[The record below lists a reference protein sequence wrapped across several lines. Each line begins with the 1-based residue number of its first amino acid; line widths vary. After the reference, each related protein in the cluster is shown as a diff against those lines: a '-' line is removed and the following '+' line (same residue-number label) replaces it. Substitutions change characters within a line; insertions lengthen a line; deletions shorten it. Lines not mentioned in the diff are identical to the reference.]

1 MDTAERIQALI
12 KSKGLNPKTFSEVC
26 GYDRPQVIYD
36 LIKGKTMNVSAAM
49 CDRVLTAFPDVNRVW
64 LLTGEGEMYSG
75 ASVRHENIVKESDRR
90 QDIKEV
96 PLVPISAIAGPI
108 TAYYE
113 DGVDLSRCQKILSP
127 APEAELALPVTG
139 DSMEPTFADGS
150 IVFIKRI
157 NEEAFIPW
165 GHPMVLDT
173 ENGVFIKTVMPDE
186 ENPIYIWAHSI
197 NPKYPKMHIPKYCI
211 SGYYRVLLVTKSFTT
226 M

>member
-1 MDTAERIQALI
+1 MDAADRIKAII
-12 KSKGLNPKTFSEVC
+12 KEKGLNPKTFSELC
-26 GYDRPQVIYD
+26 GYERPQVIYD
-36 LIKGKTMNVSAAM
+36 LLKGKTMNISAAM
-49 CDRVLTAFPDVNRVW
+49 CDKITRAFPDIDRVW
-64 LLTGEGEMYSG
+64 LLTGAGKMTLTSAE
-75 ASVRHENIVKESDRR
+75 ENILRC
-90 QDIKEV
+90 DIKEV

-113 DGVDLSRCQKILSP
+113 NGVDLSQCTKIISP
-127 APEAELALPVTG
+127 NPSADLAIPITG

-157 NEEAFIPW
+157 NEESFMPW

-173 ENGVFIKTVMPDE
+173 ENGVFIKTVMPDD
-186 ENPIYIWAHSI
+186 ENPTYIWAHSI

-211 SGYYRVLLVTKSFTT
+211 SGYYRVLNVTKSFIT

>member
-12 KSKGLNPKTFSEVC
+12 KEKGLNPKTFSEMC

-36 LIKGKTMNVSAAM
+36 LIKGKTMNVSASMSERIIA
-49 CDRVLTAFPDVNRVW
+49 AFPDVNRVW
-64 LLTGEGEMYSG
+64 LLTGEGDMFGTVSPQTVEDPV
-75 ASVRHENIVKESDRR
+75 VRTDV
-90 QDIKEV
+90 KEV

-108 TAYYE
+108 NAYYE
-113 DGVDLSRCQKILSP
+113 DGVDLRKCSRIISP
-127 APEAELALPVTG
+127 SPNADLALPVTG

-173 ENGVFIKTVMPDE
+173 ENGIFIKTVMPDE
-186 ENPIYIWAHSI
+186 ENPTYIWAQSI
-197 NPKYPKMHIPKYCI
+197 NPRYPRMHIPKYCI
-211 SGYYRVLLVTKSFTT
+211 SGYYRVLNVVKSFTT